1 MSLTFREFW
10 TAAHGMI
17 FGAVF
22 LLSFA
27 GGLAGLYS
35 LRPELLTAE
44 GIRERVKRVKLGTG
58 VMAAIAWLTVVS
70 GTYLVYP
77 WYRAAPPEGMT
88 DLTSYPRYFLLA
100 DSALSGWHTFA
111 MEWKEHVAWLAP
123 ILATAVF
130 FIVLKYGTQLA
141 EQRNLRHMTMVIYVL
156 AFSAA
161 AIAGLF
167 GALITKA
174 APIM

>member
-100 DSALSGWHTFA
+100 DSTLSGWHTFA

-174 APIM
+174 APVM